1 MSPAYHTPVLV
12 DQVVKAFTP
21 VAPGTVLDGTV
32 GGGGHALALLEAFP
46 DVTLLGTD
54 RDPEA
59 LRAAEVALAGHADR
73 VRLLHCT
80 FDQAIEKSGVVA
92 ATLSGAL
99 LDLGVSG
106 HQLDAN
112 DRGFTFRRG
121 AVLDMRMDPE
131 SGGPT
136 AAAFLNESSSTE
148 LADTFRDYGDIPR
161 AGRLA
166 HVIVR
171 RREREPFRTSDDLVG
186 ALSASLDRSP
196 TASEK
201 ARLFQSV
208 RIAIN
213 TEIESLER
221 ALPALRDALAP
232 LGTLVVIAYHSVEDR
247 AVKHT
252 FREWSR
258 TCVCPPGLPI
268 CACRGEALGN
278 TITRKPIS
286 PTSQEIEA
294 NPRAR
299 SARLRAWR
307 KAA

>member
-1 MSPAYHTPVLV
+1 VSPIYHTPVLV
-12 DQVVKAFTP
+12 DEVVKAFTP
-21 VAPGTVLDGTV
+21 LVSGTVLDGTV

-46 DVTLLGTD
+46 EVTLLGTD

-59 LRAAEVALAGHADR
+59 LRAAEFTLSGHADR

-80 FDQAIEKSGVVA
+80 FDKAVAKSGVVA
-92 ATLSGAL
+92 GTLSGAL

-112 DRGFTFRRG
+112 NRGFTFRRG

-131 SGGPT
+131 SKGPT
-136 AAAFLNESSSTE
+136 AAGFLNESSSNE
-148 LADTFRDYGDIPR
+148 LAAAFRDYGDIPR

-166 HVIVR
+166 RAIIR

-213 TEIESLER
+213 AEIESLES

-232 LGTLVVIAYHSVEDR
+232 QGTIVVIAYHSVEDR
-247 AVKHT
+247 AVKHA

-258 TCVCPPGLPI
+258 SCVCPVGLPI

-286 PTSQEIEA
+286 PTSQEIET